1 MKDKIRDGIIGRDSM
16 GREHILNLHAI
27 GGAEVTAIAD
37 PHAGSREAAARRP
50 RGGREAA
57 ARRPR
62 RWSTAGGPDGSNTMQ
77 TCWRPPKRMGSAM
90 RG

>member
-1 MKDKIRDGIIGRDSM
+1 MKDKIRDGIIGCGSM

-37 PHAGSREAAARRP
+37 PHAGS
-50 RGGREAA
+50 REAA